1 VSSPVHYTGCFAKLS
16 KTGWDDLS
24 RQGRSFLPATGVWQS
39 NQKTCDLRPGDLS
52 ILSGVNAMDEPKQ
65 LINRF
70 VEELWNE
77 RRLDVADAIFAKDC
91 VTHQLRSG
99 VPADAVPR
107 GPQAIKEHVAGWI
120 ASFPDLRFSIEQML
134 SEGDRVVTQLLM
146 EGTHQGAWLGIPA
159 SGKKM
164 QIRMFTVH
172 RVVQGKIVEDW
183 VLVESLGVFQQLGV
197 VPNTA
202 DLVGNFLRQQ
212 SNC

>member
-1 VSSPVHYTGCFAKLS
+1 MTETHNRWRQS
-16 KTGWDDLS
+16 KEIEAQDS
-24 RQGRSFLPATGVWQS
+24 RQS
-39 NQKTCDLRPGDLS
+39 NQNNLRRGDLS
-52 ILSGVNAMDEPKQ
+52 IVSGVSAMDDPKQ
-65 LINRF
+65 LINKF

-77 RRLDVADAIFAKDC
+77 RRLEVADAIFAKDC

-99 VPADAVPR
+99 VPVDAIPR

-134 SEGDRVVTQLLM
+134 SEGDRVMTQLLM

-172 RVVQGKIVEDW
+172 RVVRGKIAEDW

-202 DLVGNFLRQQ
+202 DLVHNFLRQHG
-212 SNC
+212 NC

>member
-1 VSSPVHYTGCFAKLS
+1 M
-16 KTGWDDLS
+16 DD
-24 RQGRSFLPATGVWQS
+24 
-39 NQKTCDLRPGDLS
+39 
-52 ILSGVNAMDEPKQ
+52 PKQ

-99 VPADAVPR
+99 VSADAVPR
-107 GPQAIKEHVAGWI
+107 GPQAIKEHVTGWI
-120 ASFPDLRFSIEQML
+120 ASFPDLHFSVEQML
-134 SEGDRVVTQLLM
+134 SEGDRVVMQLLM
-146 EGTHQGAWLGIPA
+146 KGTHRGAWLGIPP

-172 RVVQGKIVEDW
+172 RVVQNKIVEDW

-197 VPNTA
+197 IPNTL

-212 SNC
+212 STC

>member
-1 VSSPVHYTGCFAKLS
+1 M
-16 KTGWDDLS
+16 DD
-24 RQGRSFLPATGVWQS
+24 
-39 NQKTCDLRPGDLS
+39 
-52 ILSGVNAMDEPKQ
+52 PKQ
-65 LINRF
+65 LAKRF

-77 RRLDVADAIFAKDC
+77 RRLDVADAIFDKHC
-91 VTHQLRSG
+91 ITHQLRSG
-99 VPADAVPR
+99 VPSDAAPR
-107 GPQAIKEHVAGWI
+107 GPEAIKEHVTSWI
-120 ASFPDLRFSIEQML
+120 ASFPDLHFSIEQML
-134 SEGDRVVTQLLM
+134 SEGDRVVMQLLM

-183 VLVESLGVFQQLGV
+183 VLVESLGFFQQLGV

-202 DLVGNFLRQQ
+202 DLVGNFLRRQ

>member
-1 VSSPVHYTGCFAKLS
+1 M
-16 KTGWDDLS
+16 DD
-24 RQGRSFLPATGVWQS
+24 
-39 NQKTCDLRPGDLS
+39 
-52 ILSGVNAMDEPKQ
+52 PKQ

-70 VEELWNE
+70 VNELWNE
-77 RRLDVADAIFAKDC
+77 RHFDVADAIFAKDC

-99 VPADAVPR
+99 VPVDAVPR

-120 ASFPDLRFSIEQML
+120 ASFPDLSFSIEQML

-164 QIRMFTVH
+164 QIRMFTIH
-172 RVVQGKIVEDW
+172 RVLQSKIVEDW

-197 VPNTA
+197 VPDTA

-212 SNC
+212 GD